1 MPVGPITP
9 IPTLSALPLVIEA
22 PRVRL
27 RPLEERDAEG
37 LFPLVSDPGLPVM
50 MTWSAHG
57 TIDETR
63 GWIAHTREARAAGTD
78 MVWGIEHEGAVVGTI
93 GLHDITWAV
102 RAARVDQAELGFW
115 IAPASQG
122 KGLTTEAARNVT
134 RWAFD
139 TLGLHKVLVSCFEE
153 NVASRRVIE
162 KCGFR
167 KLCRQDEDIWRDGK
181 WHAHLRYEL
190 IVADVSDV
198 TNTLRFKRP
207 V

>member
-1 MPVGPITP
+1 MPVSPITP
-9 IPTLSALPLVIEA
+9 IPTLSAVPLVIEA

-27 RPLEERDAEG
+27 RPLEDRDAEA
-37 LFPLVSDPGLPVM
+37 LFPYVSDPSLPSM

-57 TIDETR
+57 TVDETR
-63 GWIAHTREARAAGTD
+63 AWIDYCREAREAGTE
-78 MVWGIEHEGAVVGTI
+78 MVWAIEHEGAPIGTI
-93 GLHDITWAV
+93 GLHAITWAI
-102 RAARVDQAELGFW
+102 RAVRVDQADLGFW
-115 IAPASQG
+115 LARPFQG
-122 KGLTTEAARNVT
+122 KGLTTEAVRNVV

-139 TLGLHKVLVSCFEE
+139 TLGLHKILVSCFEQ

-162 KCGFR
+162 KTGFR
-167 KLCRQDEDIWRDGK
+167 LLCRQDEDIWRDGK

-190 IVADVSDV
+190 IVADMSDV

>member
-1 MPVGPITP
+1 MPVAPITP
-9 IPTLSALPLVIEA
+9 IPTLSKLALVIET
-22 PRVRL
+22 PRLKL
-27 RPLEERDAEG
+27 RPLEDRDADA
-37 LFPLVSDPGLPVM
+37 LFQYVSDPALPTMV
-50 MTWSAHG
+50 TWSAHG

-63 GWIAHTREARAAGTD
+63 AWIAHTRSALEAGTD
-78 MVWGIEHEGAVVGTI
+78 IVWAIEHEGAPIGCI

-102 RAARVDQAELGFW
+102 RAVRLDHADLGYWMARPF
-115 IAPASQG
+115 QG
-122 KGLTTEAARNVT
+122 RGLTTEAVRNAT

-139 TLGLHKVLVSCFEE
+139 ALGLHKILVTCFEE

-162 KCGFR
+162 KTGFR
-167 KLCRQDEDIWRDGK
+167 FLCRQDEDVWRANK